1 MDELRLTPND
11 HVLINALAA
20 IFVSHVR
27 PAPHEYLMVEIVRDA
42 VKKANAQ
49 HLYVGPL
56 VTAAENFLSARQSV
70 RGACHAEY
78 AVRARLEAVLTWRTG
93 HALDALRGAAA

>member
-1 MDELRLTPND
+1 MDELRLAPND

-27 PAPHEYLMVEIVRDA
+27 PGPHEDMMIEIVRDA
-42 VKKANAQ
+42 VKKANRQ

-56 VTAAENFLSARQSV
+56 VAAVEDFLNSSQAGL
-70 RGACHAEY
+70 GANHAEY
-78 AVRARLEAVLTWRTG
+78 AVRVRLVAVLSWRAG